1 MKRLNNNE
9 FIEKCIKKHGN
20 LYDYSLC
27 VYENTRSKVKIICN
41 NHGEFEL
48 QASNHLHQNQ
58 GCVECV
64 REKHKF
70 IKMSNYQIESL
81 KKIHDNK
88 YQYEKEVKN
97 GRISIK
103 CDKHDWFEQ
112 SYWQHTYGNGC
123 PKCKSSKGEK
133 KIRNYLKSIGE
144 KFEEGY
150 MFDDCRLDKKLKFDF
165 YLLNKNICIEYDG
178 KQHFE
183 SVEYFGGEKDFAK
196 RKKRDIIK
204 NEYCSNNNIKLI
216 RIPYFKFDD
225 INFILNNEIL

>member
-81 KKIHDNK
+81 KKILLFIMLS
-88 YQYEKEVKN
+88 V
-97 GRISIK
+97 ISLPNSST
-103 CDKHDWFEQ
+103 FAPA
-112 SYWQHTYGNGC
+112 GLFF
-123 PKCKSSKGEK
+123 CKS
-133 KIRNYLKSIGE
+133 I
-144 KFEEGY
+144 
-150 MFDDCRLDKKLKFDF
+150 
-165 YLLNKNICIEYDG
+165 
-178 KQHFE
+178 
-183 SVEYFGGEKDFAK
+183 
-196 RKKRDIIK
+196 
-204 NEYCSNNNIKLI
+204 
-216 RIPYFKFDD
+216 
-225 INFILNNEIL
+225 